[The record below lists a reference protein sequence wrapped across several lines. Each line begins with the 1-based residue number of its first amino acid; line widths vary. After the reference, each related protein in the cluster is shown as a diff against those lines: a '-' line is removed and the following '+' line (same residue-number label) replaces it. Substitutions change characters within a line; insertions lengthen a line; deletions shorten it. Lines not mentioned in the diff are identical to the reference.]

1 MAARRFAAK
10 HGLLDAAAVVPY
22 LYTQTLVSVDA
33 LAPEAVHPP
42 DGRARSGLWGQD
54 RNRTTQSHTVM
65 RHKSTT
71 RFDATQE
78 SGFFATEDPT
88 PGIELT

>member
-10 HGLLDAAAVVPY
+10 RGLLDAAAVVPY

-42 DGRARSGLWGQD
+42 MAEREAVFGGKTATARRSLI
-54 RNRTTQSHTVM
+54 
-65 RHKSTT
+65 
-71 RFDATQE
+71 
-78 SGFFATEDPT
+78 P
-88 PGIELT
+88 